1 MNVFLKL
8 VIKKTE
14 FFTYND
20 YVPKV
25 MNEIVND
32 YNKVDVGGEKKAN
45 QDLEEAPLPKK
56 AKRGRGRP
64 KKVKSYGL
72 YSKKGET

>member
-1 MNVFLKL
+1 
-8 VIKKTE
+8 
-14 FFTYND
+14 
-20 YVPKV
+20 
-25 MNEIVND
+25 MNEIAND
-32 YNKVDVGGEKKAN
+32 YNEEDVGGEKKAN
-45 QDLEEAPLPKK
+45 QDLEEAPPSKK